1 MKRLIFLS
9 LILLS
14 IQAQASVLDSFKNA
28 LKFEPK
34 AESIANNL
42 LSAVLQS
49 NADKVYEIIV
59 INDIK
64 DKELLEK
71 CLNLAETT
79 FKNGGHKFKGLIQI
93 LYGIVVYATAS
104 SITNGVLHL
113 LKIAPLLDRLVDS
126 GTGFEDWVK
135 RSMICINNQTA
146 ASVEQNRQSLKTVT
160 NHIYNIYSWY
170 LIWNGIKIF
179 RKQGKID
186 EMFAIK
192 SFLQMKLKSLSETK
206 A

>member
-1 MKRLIFLS
+1 MKKLIFIS
-9 LILLS
+9 LILLGV
-14 IQAQASVLDSFKNA
+14 QAQANILDSFKTA
-28 LKFEPK
+28 FKFEPK
-34 AESIANNL
+34 SEIIANNL
-42 LSAVLQS
+42 LSAVLEN
-49 NADKVYEIIV
+49 NADKVYEIVV

-71 CLNLAETT
+71 CLNVVETA
-79 FKNGGHKFKGLIQI
+79 FKNGGHKLKGLIQI
-93 LYGIVVYATAS
+93 SSGILIYAMGA

-113 LKIAPLLDRLVDS
+113 LKIAPLLDTLLES
-126 GTGFEDWVK
+126 GTGFENWVK
-135 RSMICINNQTA
+135 RLTMCINDQTA
-146 ASVEQNRQSLKTVT
+146 ASAEQNRQSLKSVI

-192 SFLQMKLKSLSETK
+192 SFLQMKLNLLSE
-206 A
+206 ANA